1 MKRLLIVVAVLAL
14 SLGAAWAQMQEMQEP
29 IPPCARNWEDA
40 AAQGPMARMMG
51 AVDTATHG
59 GYIYILQGNVL
70 EKHDMDG
77 NVLKAIEL
85 DDLKQTLEEIEDEG
99 TCPVCGMPM
108 DVTGGEGR
116 PAGGPGEGRG
126 MMMGGGRGM
135 MMGGGQG
142 MMHGGGPM
150 VDRRMRGMQARH
162 MYGCVRLSADEEGV
176 YLLRG
181 GRMTVFDHDLNRQNS
196 WRVSMEDCPA
206 HQRVRQM
213 AMQKMRGTSC
223 PTCRMHAG
231 REIDERS
238 ITNGYVRMWHRPVVL
253 TPGPARINI
262 SVHELDLSP
271 DNDAAVSG
279 YLYPND
285 NPDDGL
291 GLQME
296 SVGGGQYYATV
307 DIPAEGQWELAVR
320 IMRPGEEDVRVYYNV
335 PVGAPM
341 N

>member
-108 DVTGGEGR
+108 DVTGG
-116 PAGGPGEGRG
+116 
-126 MMMGGGRGM
+126 
-135 MMGGGQG
+135 
-142 MMHGGGPM
+142 GPM
-150 VDRRMRGMQARH
+150 VDRKMRGMQARH

-181 GRMTVFDHDLNRQNS
+181 GRMTIFDHDLNRQNS

-238 ITNGYVRMWHRPVVL
+238 ITNGYVRMWHRPAVL